1 MFFAIFI
8 YILINE
14 RRCGMNFKEN
24 VESTIKNAGPGVDRK
39 ELLIDI
45 FKTTI
50 AQFFEWYLVNKSNG
64 NRLPFE
70 AVVQAKQQLINE
82 FRGLSIDQQQSV
94 EWYENLFES
103 TVKEIF
109 NDAALAHRG
118 TDRFEYANQNFE
130 VNKDMYQQSTG
141 GIYIPK

>member
-1 MFFAIFI
+1 MD
-8 YILINE
+8 
-14 RRCGMNFKEN
+14 FKEH
-24 VESTIKNAGPGVDRK
+24 VESSIKNAGPEVDRK

-70 AVVQAKQQLINE
+70 AVVQVKQQLINE
-82 FRGLSIDQQQSV
+82 FRGMSIDQQQSV

-103 TVKEIF
+103 TIKEIF

-118 TDRFEYANQNFE
+118 EDRYEYAKQNLE
-130 VNKDMYQQSTG
+130 VNTDLYQQSSSG
-141 GIYIPK
+141 LYIPK

>member
-1 MFFAIFI
+1 
-8 YILINE
+8 
-14 RRCGMNFKEN
+14 MNFKEN

-109 NDAALAHRG
+109 SDAALAHRG